1 MLAGFDN
8 MGSKVGPAPQPK
20 ALEPN
25 NAKKSTF
32 FWRFLTFG
40 AYFSAVLGPN
50 GPKLGGNLGPA
61 LIKGPAYPG
70 PLTQKKSAIL
80 AFWPV
85 LGQNGPKKWVFWDF
99 GALPPRISTL
109 VIK

>member
-1 MLAGFDN
+1 M
-8 MGSKVGPAPQPK
+8 
-20 ALEPN
+20 
-25 NAKKSTF
+25 
-32 FWRFLTFG
+32 TFG

-99 GALPPRISTL
+99 GGFPIEKSGIAI
-109 VIK
+109 I